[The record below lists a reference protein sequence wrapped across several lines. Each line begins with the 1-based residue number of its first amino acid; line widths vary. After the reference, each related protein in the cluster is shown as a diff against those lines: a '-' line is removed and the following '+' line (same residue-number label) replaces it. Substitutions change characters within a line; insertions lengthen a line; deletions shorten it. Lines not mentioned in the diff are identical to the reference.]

1 VSPSIV
7 EVYPS
12 TSKKAE
18 PFLLH
23 VTTFCFPDAQSRDLI
38 RANQTYSFVVT
49 DTSGVQVRTT
59 DTRTERRRKKETCIH
74 PLTSLSLDSVGAIAN
89 DGCCT
94 AKRCRPPAS

>member
-59 DTRTERRRKKETCIH
+59 DMRREKEEERDLH
-74 PLTSLSLDSVGAIAN
+74 PSPHFTLSLDSVGAIAN